1 MLVPEVHTYH
11 RVRHRRK
18 SCGRYWW
25 FLALFLA
32 LLISFSLPKKRVGQY
47 GHIEM
52 AKRSDYTPNFSSF
65 AASCKRTSLRG
76 LARPTVVVTTFGR
89 KMLERKDYT
98 GTIFE
103 RAHWFDTALW
113 IYHEASWDEAHG
125 NKWNM
130 SKLESLI
137 PSNTGKNRCV
147 FLTFLRKHR
156 GCGMSKKSGAIDQF
170 YSFAGFMEPCDQPLR
185 VKSGKLL
192 VRKLAAMSVA
202 VSELP
207 TASIVIWLDS
217 DVTFVSSSLD
227 DDFRSYVLKF
237 DVTFIPFTTNKQWD
251 DNIVPNFQNSLD
263 NPYWRIESGF
273 VALQV
278 TKSTKIFLEY
288 GKKLYSGALLNIAR
302 SCLQG
307 AKLYQYCTTI
317 WLQRNLYPDDLYV
330 LSLALHEFH
339 VRKTISLGWF
349 WYGCSAYCPLCPD
362 LNISL
367 KEYPYPHTCYGAK
380 HVSPFHLGKYA
391 HHWIGN
397 GYYSS

>member
-1 MLVPEVHTYH
+1 
-11 RVRHRRK
+11 
-18 SCGRYWW
+18 
-25 FLALFLA
+25 
-32 LLISFSLPKKRVGQY
+32 
-47 GHIEM
+47 M

-125 NKWNM
+125 NKWTM
-130 SKLESLI
+130 SQLESLI
-137 PSNTGKNRCV
+137 PSNTGQNRVCFFDIFKEAPWLWDV
-147 FLTFLRKHR
+147 
-156 GCGMSKKSGAIDQF
+156 SKKSGAIDQF

-237 DVTFIPFTTNKQWD
+237 DVTFIP
-251 DNIVPNFQNSLD
+251 L
-263 NPYWRIESGF
+263 
-273 VALQV
+273 
-278 TKSTKIFLEY
+278 
-288 GKKLYSGALLNIAR
+288 
-302 SCLQG
+302 
-307 AKLYQYCTTI
+307 
-317 WLQRNLYPDDLYV
+317 
-330 LSLALHEFH
+330 
-339 VRKTISLGWF
+339 
-349 WYGCSAYCPLCPD
+349 
-362 LNISL
+362 
-367 KEYPYPHTCYGAK
+367 
-380 HVSPFHLGKYA
+380 
-391 HHWIGN
+391 
-397 GYYSS
+397 